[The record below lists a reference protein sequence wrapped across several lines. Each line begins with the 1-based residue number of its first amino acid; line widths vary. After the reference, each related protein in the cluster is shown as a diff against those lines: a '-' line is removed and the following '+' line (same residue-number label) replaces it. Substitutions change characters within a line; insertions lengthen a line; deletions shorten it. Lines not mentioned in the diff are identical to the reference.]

1 MVWAVLGETNLV
13 DFCIHSCRSVGKKAI
28 PWCSKK
34 YSQALEKVKGGLIV
48 LTLRSCDGG
57 GRRILIGHSVNVSSN
72 QYMGL
77 IGGSWGRV
85 GAGSAKLLNIAVTS
99 LL

>member
-28 PWCSKK
+28 PWYSAK

-48 LTLRSCDGG
+48 LTIRSCDG
-57 GRRILIGHSVNVSSN
+57 
-72 QYMGL
+72 
-77 IGGSWGRV
+77 
-85 GAGSAKLLNIAVTS
+85 
-99 LL
+99 